1 MACRAGRA
9 MTLFDPGP
17 GSPPEPT
24 VRVRMVVAYDGS
36 GFHGYGENPGVRT
49 VAGVLRAAIERVRGH
64 RVDLIGAGRTDRGVH
79 AWGQV
84 VSFATR
90 ADDFDP
96 IGLQRSLNK
105 LVGPAIAVRSVAP
118 AEADFHARFSATG
131 RVYRYRILNTAIHD
145 PFQTRTTWHVPQP
158 LDLAVLRLASHPLV
172 GEHDFAAFCR
182 RPAARP
188 DGGEPSLRRTVRR
201 AVWRTGADG
210 VLEFEIAANAFCHQ
224 MVRSITGTLVDIGL
238 GRHRASDMVAMLGS
252 RDRSRAGRVAPPEG
266 LTLWHVEYEQ
276 P

>member
-1 MACRAGRA
+1 

-17 GSPPEPT
+17 LSPPEPT

-36 GFHGYGENPGVRT
+36 GFHGYAENPGVRT

-96 IGLQRSLNK
+96 LGLQRSLNK
-105 LVGPAIAVRSVAP
+105 LVGPAIAVRIVERADD
-118 AEADFHARFSATG
+118 DFHARFSATG
-131 RVYRYRILNTAIHD
+131 RVYRYRILNTPIHD
-145 PFQTRTTWHVPQP
+145 PFRTRTVWHVPQP
-158 LDLAVLRLASHPLV
+158 LDLAVLRLASDPLV

-182 RPAARP
+182 RPAPGP
-188 DGGEPSLRRTVRR
+188 DGRELSLRRTVHR

-210 VLEFEIAANAFCHQ
+210 MLEFEIAATAFCHQ

-238 GRHRASDMVAMLGS
+238 GRHRASDMVVMLRS
-252 RDRSRAGRVAPPEG
+252 SDRALAGRVAPPEG
-266 LTLWHVEYEQ
+266 LTLWQVDYHEQ
-276 P
+276 